1 MTTPESL
8 PEESARGIGLASVVE
23 ILRRRRLL
31 ALLPFVF
38 VLAATA
44 SVALFLPSLWTARAK
59 VLANQQQIPETFV
72 KSTAD
77 TDVEARLM
85 TLTQDIL
92 DTPRLSQVILD
103 NDLRWR
109 TWSSVCARTSSSSR
123 RRIAPAAAASPAGWS
138 SAWPTRPGIRA

>member
-1 MTTPESL
+1 MTTPDSL

-59 VLANQQQIPETFV
+59 VLANQQAIPETFV

-92 DTPRLSQVILD
+92 DTPRLSKIILD
-103 NDLRWR
+103 NDLYPSMRR
-109 TWSSVCARTSSSSR
+109 THPSSR
-123 RRIAPAAAASPAGWS
+123 RRTAPAAAASPAGWC
-138 SAWPTRPGIRA
+138 SAWPTRPAIRA

>member
-1 MTTPESL
+1 MTTPDSL

-103 NDLRWR
+103 NDL
-109 TWSSVCARTSSSSR
+109 
-123 RRIAPAAAASPAGWS
+123 
-138 SAWPTRPGIRA
+138 